1 MEKKNNA
8 MGVIKYISGL
18 LGFISILF
26 TILLLTGAVEWFII
40 AADIKGSGAIVQ
52 NKLTYALVSS
62 ILGVLL
68 LFIAFSKQ
76 IDSFFN
82 FLETKEV
89 KTDKKAKGISVE
101 SIFFLVIG
109 IILIVLVNL
118 LAIGTLQLKQ
128 NIPILGNA
136 TKTVLIIALI
146 ILSISAIVT
155 AFHGTIIK
163 SIKEMK
169 KVQWPNKKEM
179 VEYSK
184 QVFTFIIFFSIFF
197 FALDLFLTYVPGKI
211 ESLLGL

>member
-40 AADIKGSGAIVQ
+40 AADIKGGGAIVQ